1 MRHTLKYF
9 TGICIA
15 AGVLSAAVSCTDNYE
30 LPDPGVNS
38 EDGGIVFRCADML
51 EVYKSPDNCLTRAG
65 GPKNPDEKAIKTLH
79 VFFFG
84 ADGKLLNS
92 TNYDNFKAYQKV
104 TNASFIKIP
113 TGEGVSQLFDE
124 GDTDIHIV
132 AIANID
138 ATDDAESATDD
149 ANAFYTQYSTGGKIQ
164 QNGRTAGGEP
174 YLIETYDDLKN
185 WVYYPRIRMSEDGTY
200 GDISKL
206 PEAGMPMI
214 GELTGVDLSHKPAAT
229 PVVNMKALMAKVNIS
244 VKLEPDQFTSQYPVL
259 RITEYGVRNM
269 PVAVPFTMPTG
280 DVKAGQTRRKPTD
293 YGEYFDIYDV
303 TSVPM
308 FHKGGTPSDP
318 THFVCEDADHEFTTA
333 ANVTINKDS
342 EPATFSYYTFENI
355 NLPDYSA
362 VRTNGD
368 DAFNDNLEPQYPAG
382 VAPENYQRW
391 KSTIAYSDRASA
403 LILKGE
409 YTTHQGLHYQAEFT
423 VYMGK
428 NSETD
433 FRVERNHRYDN
444 NITIHGLEYIRNS
457 DDEAY
462 TFDGRVNVYS
472 DNPFYLAIVN
482 ERKVD
487 AHATALPMD
496 VWFMLR
502 ENGDGSIIEHPDWD
516 TKIKFT
522 VRDHDAVDWIRMEKI
537 PRATMEAS
545 GFKFGTGARDYF
557 TTDLV
562 TNTLKENG
570 TADGKE
576 HGWEITVDG
585 EEDGSRTRIYFY
597 IDENVPTSNNPT
609 DYGDRMATI
618 DIEYIRSDADG
629 NIVDR
634 RVRTLDIEQRALLK
648 VSGTWT
654 GNGRETANIPDT
666 WMEYYEEYLDHND
679 PLDHHESPGEL
690 YSGLPWGLSGTN
702 VSDFGGQNP
711 DVTSGRYY
719 RVYYKAGAWAMMNWI
734 FNRGVKPLSD
744 VKLFN
749 TSEPPSAF
757 HYCYGKNKRNANGT
771 AAVSGNKGW
780 YMPGIRE
787 LEKALVDYYDTFS
800 DFRGNLY
807 WSSSAAQEGGVI
819 FSGRPGNYARATRVT
834 VSGTN
839 ATYDNSASDGDPG
852 YNLRT
857 QANRIRAFYRVD

>member
-30 LPDPGVNS
+30 LPDPDVNS

-522 VRDHDAVDWIRMEKI
+522 VRNHETVKWIRMEKI

-648 VSGTWT
+648 VEGNRNGTID
-654 GNGRETANIPDT
+654 A
-666 WMEYYEEYLDHND
+666 WMEYYEEYLAHND
-679 PLDHHESPGEL
+679 PLDKHESPGEL
-690 YSGLPWGLSGTN
+690 YSGLPWGLNGVDVIYRQVLNPSGFR
-702 VSDFGGQNP
+702 SDDYYQVYSTTEAFEMTQWAINR
-711 DVTSGRYY
+711 SGS
-719 RVYYKAGAWAMMNWI
+719 
-734 FNRGVKPLSD
+734 LST
-744 VKLFN
+744 VHLFN
-749 TSEPPSAF
+749 NSAPASAF
-757 HYCYGKNKRNANGT
+757 HYCYGKNKRKVDGNAD
-771 AAVSGNKGW
+771 VSGNKGW
-780 YMPGIRE
+780 YMPGISE
-787 LEKALVDYYDTFS
+787 LEVALVNYYDLFS
-800 DFRGNLY
+800 YFRNNFY
-807 WSSSAAQEGGVI
+807 WSASAAYEGEYGWI
-819 FSGRPGNYARATRVT
+819 GTTATTYARATRVT
-834 VSGTN
+834 VNGTTIDYAKSGRN
-839 ATYDNSASDGDPG
+839 DGPNNGQGPG

-857 QANRIRAFYRVD
+857 RANRIRAFYRVN

>member
-9 TGICIA
+9 TGICLA

-84 ADGKLLNS
+84 ADGNLLTS

-113 TGEGVSQLFDE
+113 TGEGVSQLFNE
-124 GDTDIHIV
+124 GDTNIHIV
-132 AIANID
+132 AVANID

-149 ANAFYTQYSTGGKIQ
+149 ANAFYTRYSTGGKIQ
-164 QNGRTAGGEP
+164 QEGRNAGGAP
-174 YLIETYDDLKN
+174 YEITSYDDLKN

-214 GELTGVDLSHKPAAT
+214 GELTGVDLSQKPAQT

-259 RITEYGVRNM
+259 KITEYGVRNM

-280 DVKAGQTRRKPTD
+280 DVKAGQTKRKPGS
-293 YGEYFDIYDV
+293 YEEYFEIFDV
-303 TSVPM
+303 TTAPM
-308 FHKGGTPSDP
+308 FHKGGAPLDP
-318 THFVCEDADHEFTTA
+318 THFVCDDADHEFTTA

-368 DAFNDNLEPQYPAG
+368 PAFNNALEPQYPAG

-391 KSTIAYSDRASA
+391 KSTFAYSDRASA

-409 YTTHQGLHYQAEFT
+409 YTTHQGLRYQAEFT
-423 VYMGK
+423 VYMGN

-433 FRVERNHRYDN
+433 FMVKRNHRYDN
-444 NITIHGLEYIRNS
+444 NIVIHGLEYIRNS

-462 TFDGRVNVYS
+462 TFDGRVNVHS
-472 DNPFYLAIVN
+472 DNPFYLSIVN

-496 VWFMLR
+496 IWLMLR
-502 ENGDGSIIEHPDWD
+502 ENGDGSIIENPDWD

-522 VRDHDAVDWIRMEKI
+522 VRDHEAVDWIRMEKI
-537 PRATMEAS
+537 PRATMEA
-545 GFKFGTGARDYF
+545 GEFKFGTGARDYF

-585 EEDGSRTRIYFY
+585 EDDGSRTRIYFY

-618 DIEYIRSDADG
+618 DIEYVRSDAGG
-629 NIVDR
+629 NVVDR

-648 VSGTWT
+648 VEGQHQSGTVD
-654 GNGRETANIPDT
+654 PT

-679 PLDHHESPGEL
+679 PLDKHESPGEL
-690 YSGLPWGLSGTN
+690 YSGLPWGLDGINVRYRTLNGDGFNNPESGNNYYQIYGKIGAYAMTQWAI
-702 VSDFGGQNP
+702 DR
-711 DVTSGRYY
+711 SG
-719 RVYYKAGAWAMMNWI
+719 AGLLGN
-734 FNRGVKPLSD
+734 

-749 TSEPPSAF
+749 NTTPPSAF
-757 HYCYGKNKRNANGT
+757 HYCYGKNKRDANGN
-771 AAVSGNKGW
+771 AVVSNNKGW

-787 LEKALVDYYDTFS
+787 LELALTDYYDTFS
-800 DFRGNLY
+800 DFRGNFY
-807 WSSSAAQEGGVI
+807 WSAAAGSETPALTATQ
-819 FSGRPGNYARATRVT
+819 YARATKVNVT
-834 VSGTN
+834 GNTVRYAESSPNQEGYLRRN
-839 ATYDNSASDGDPG
+839 AV
-852 YNLRT
+852 
-857 QANRIRAFYRVD
+857 QRIRAFYRVD